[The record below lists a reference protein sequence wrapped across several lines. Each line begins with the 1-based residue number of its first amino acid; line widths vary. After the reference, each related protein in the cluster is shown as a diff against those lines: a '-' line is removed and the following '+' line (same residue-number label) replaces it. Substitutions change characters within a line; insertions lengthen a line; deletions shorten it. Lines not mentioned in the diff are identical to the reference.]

1 MTTKKPKASIRAPSG
16 NALNAFVASGT
27 TASVDQSTTRPSGK
41 RAKGLV
47 QRVTKGELDRVT
59 AYLPADLGYEL
70 RMRCTS
76 KRIELSEA
84 IADAVRRWIDGP
96 GA

>member
-1 MTTKKPKASIRAPSG
+1 MTAPKPKASIRAPSST
-16 NALNAFVASGT
+16 AINAFV
-27 TASVDQSTTRPSGK
+27 DQRPSPPERK

-84 IADAVRRWIDGP
+84 VADAVRRWLDGP
-96 GA
+96 GG